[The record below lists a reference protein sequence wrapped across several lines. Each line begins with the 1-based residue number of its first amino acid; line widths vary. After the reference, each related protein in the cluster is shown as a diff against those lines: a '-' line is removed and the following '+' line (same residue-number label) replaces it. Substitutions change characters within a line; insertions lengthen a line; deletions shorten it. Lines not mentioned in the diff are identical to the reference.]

1 MASPIVTSKTKS
13 EQAAGGR
20 MATTSPNDAPVTE
33 EELLKKTTPIE
44 VNDVLRLKKATS
56 STDAIF
62 NWQKKSKL
70 ESIFLLFRLSHT
82 NR

>member
-1 MASPIVTSKTKS
+1 
-13 EQAAGGR
+13 

-62 NWQKKSKL
+62 N
-70 ESIFLLFRLSHT
+70 
-82 NR
+82 